1 VEPSRPVKL
10 VVAHPEGA
18 ARRVLQRLVGA
29 TPTPVEAV
37 GDAAALRAAVDADTI
52 AIVDI
57 ALARNDPELRRH
69 PARAWVA
76 VTDDEPAA
84 PSAVD
89 ELLARGWCHVVAHPM
104 PVLAEELLVTV
115 QKLRRGEAFGLDKYI
130 SWSAEVRS
138 RTLDDTRQ
146 RDHAVA
152 ALTADLSAV
161 GLPERVATLAGVI
174 ADELIANALYLAPLD
189 DRKQRYRAAEAPER
203 GAPQRARPLRGRDV
217 VTLRWASDAR
227 YVAIEVRDRWGTLEL
242 DAVTGRLVSGKSAA
256 AAGVRGVGLALA
268 YACCNQLVID
278 LEPDV
283 MTEVI
288 ALLDIRE
295 PRIALGRSASYH
307 AFAVDAPPEPEP
319 HELREP

>member
-1 VEPSRPVKL
+1 MEPSRPVKL

-29 TPTPVEAV
+29 TPTPVDAV
-37 GDAAALRAAVDADTI
+37 GDAAALRAVVDADTI

-57 ALARNDPELRRH
+57 ALARNEPELHAH
-69 PARAWVA
+69 PARAWIA

-84 PSAVD
+84 QSAVD
-89 ELLARGWCHVVAHPM
+89 ELLMRGWWHVVAHPM

-138 RTLDDTRQ
+138 HTLDDTRQ

-152 ALTADLSAV
+152 ALTADLSAI

-174 ADELIANALYLAPLD
+174 ADELIANALYIAQLD

-203 GAPQRARPLRGRDV
+203 GAPPQRSRPLRGRDV

-295 PRIALGRSASYH
+295 PRIALGRCASYH
-307 AFAVDAPPEPEP
+307 AFAVDAP
-319 HELREP
+319 REPQEP

>member
-1 VEPSRPVKL
+1 MELPGPDKL
-10 VVAHPEGA
+10 VVAHPDGA

-29 TPTPVEAV
+29 TPTPVTAV
-37 GDAAALRAAVDADTI
+37 SDAAGLRAAVDADTI
-52 AIVDI
+52 AIVDV
-57 ALARNDPELRRH
+57 ALARTEPGLCSH
-69 PARAWVA
+69 PARAWIA

-89 ELLARGWCHVVAHPM
+89 ELLGGGWWHVVAHPM

-115 QKLRRGEAFGLDKYI
+115 QKLRRGEAFGLDKYV

-146 RDHAVA
+146 REQAVA
-152 ALTADLSAV
+152 AIAADLSAV

-174 ADELIANALYLAPLD
+174 ADELLANALYVAPLD
-189 DRKQRYRAAEAPER
+189 DRKHRYRAAEAPER
-203 GAPQRARPLRGRDV
+203 GAPQRSRALRGRDV

-295 PRIALGRSASYH
+295 PAIALGRSASYH
-307 AFAVDAPPEPEP
+307 AFVVDAP
-319 HELREP
+319 REPSDA